1 MTINPE
7 QRDALYASII
17 VRLTGINDVYLAVE
31 EGEFEV
37 ADRLS
42 SEFADYLRL
51 LHDDLGWGD
60 RTKSSVELTSPT
72 DVLERALRRLRE
84 RAEIE
89 GSEDATERV
98 ELQEQETQVR
108 LVQETCDQ
116 LLSSLG

>member
-1 MTINPE
+1 MANPCQRDALTSTQIPPMTINPE

-60 RTKSSVELTSPT
+60 RRQSRRSS
-72 DVLERALRRLRE
+72 
-84 RAEIE
+84 
-89 GSEDATERV
+89 
-98 ELQEQETQVR
+98 
-108 LVQETCDQ
+108 
-116 LLSSLG
+116 